1 MSGCEPIEAYLDAL
15 LLELRGSPRAARH
28 VLREVEAHLLDA
40 TNEGVDEGLTEDEA
54 ARRAVERFG
63 PPALVARQLARASG
77 SVGLVTLVR
86 DAVVSLLPVGA
97 VFLVAIGLSGLVAG
111 GLGLAVGKDFVA
123 GDPPGVTY
131 TAERC
136 AQLLSFEPGAATC
149 AQAATAHHFGEV
161 VWYRVAEGVLGI
173 VLLAAW
179 AVWRRRS
186 RDRLRAGTLGRSFS
200 LTVGATLA
208 AAAAAGLLFLAAA
221 GPVTGHYDGTGNPL
235 SGGLVS
241 ALLGVAFGVAL
252 WRELRAR
259 RIVDAWDR

>member
-136 AQLLSFEPGAATC
+136 AQLLSFEPGA
-149 AQAATAHHFGEV
+149 
-161 VWYRVAEGVLGI
+161 EGVLGI

-259 RIVDAWDR
+259 RIVDA

>member
-1 MSGCEPIEAYLDAL
+1 MSGCEPIEAYLDAQ

-131 TAERC
+131 GNLAPRRRPRITSVRSSGTAWRR
-136 AQLLSFEPGAATC
+136 ASSALSSSQRGPSGAAGR
-149 AQAATAHHFGEV
+149 ATASVPG
-161 VWYRVAEGVLGI
+161 RSAG
-173 VLLAAW
+173 
-179 AVWRRRS
+179 RS
-186 RDRLRAGTLGRSFS
+186 R
-200 LTVGATLA
+200 
-208 AAAAAGLLFLAAA
+208 
-221 GPVTGHYDGTGNPL
+221 
-235 SGGLVS
+235 
-241 ALLGVAFGVAL
+241 
-252 WRELRAR
+252 
-259 RIVDAWDR
+259 